1 MQPFF
6 TSILTTTFGGQFAPK
21 KGGQFDRIF
30 HFTLKISRFQA
41 QKFTNANSYMSMFL
55 VYRIIFL
62 FFVVSKSKIKIYQE
76 A

>member
-30 HFTLKISRFQA
+30 QA
-41 QKFTNANSYMSMFL
+41 ERKN
-55 VYRIIFL
+55 
-62 FFVVSKSKIKIYQE
+62 
-76 A
+76 

>member
-30 HFTLKISRFQA
+30 HRNVKGNKIGFCKICS
-41 QKFTNANSYMSMFL
+41 N
-55 VYRIIFL
+55 IIRN
-62 FFVVSKSKIKIYQE
+62 VM
-76 A
+76 

>member
-30 HFTLKISRFQA
+30 QLPPEPFIFSILPL
-41 QKFTNANSYMSMFL
+41 TNPMN
-55 VYRIIFL
+55 
-62 FFVVSKSKIKIYQE
+62 K
-76 A
+76 

>member
-30 HFTLKISRFQA
+30 HRITEISTKTIDADYFAYIRTGA
-41 QKFTNANSYMSMFL
+41 
-55 VYRIIFL
+55 
-62 FFVVSKSKIKIYQE
+62 
-76 A
+76 

>member
-30 HFTLKISRFQA
+30 QVGRSPPFF
-41 QKFTNANSYMSMFL
+41 
-55 VYRIIFL
+55 VCIFL
-62 FFVVSKSKIKIYQE
+62 CRLVLLVCRQETGMVEVV
-76 A
+76 

>member
-30 HFTLKISRFQA
+30 QKRKHPIFTSFLNKKIITKHHTA
-41 QKFTNANSYMSMFL
+41 
-55 VYRIIFL
+55 
-62 FFVVSKSKIKIYQE
+62 
-76 A
+76 

>member
-30 HFTLKISRFQA
+30 QLSLHRLLIYTKPFAAIILIIS
-41 QKFTNANSYMSMFL
+41 
-55 VYRIIFL
+55 IIIL
-62 FFVVSKSKIKIYQE
+62 
-76 A
+76 

>member
-30 HFTLKISRFQA
+30 HLETTAKLTTNFRF
-41 QKFTNANSYMSMFL
+41 KLTTDF
-55 VYRIIFL
+55 R
-62 FFVVSKSKIKIYQE
+62 SKLTSGFRSKLTT
-76 A
+76 

>member
-30 HFTLKISRFQA
+30 HSNKLLRK
-41 QKFTNANSYMSMFL
+41 
-55 VYRIIFL
+55 L
-62 FFVVSKSKIKIYQE
+62 FSQSVAFG
-76 A
+76 

>member
-30 HFTLKISRFQA
+30 HQL
-41 QKFTNANSYMSMFL
+41 
-55 VYRIIFL
+55 
-62 FFVVSKSKIKIYQE
+62 IK
-76 A
+76 